1 MQKLDPH
8 TLFSIFEKGDEE
20 IYREHGMEDQLQ
32 NPYVLMGMV
41 IRGLENFSLMSTM
54 YENNF
59 PKEFKRNKENI
70 RRKYYTRL
78 YSYLTR
84 IDSNRFDN
92 LYTIGETFEAAR
104 VEGGLQH
111 LMFFLTISKMMEFI
125 YAKILILVIGFLL
138 EEVINGTEPS
148 LNIQK
153 IL

>member
-1 MQKLDPH
+1 MQKLNPQ

-20 IYREHGMEDQLQ
+20 IYREHGMEEHLQ

-41 IRGLENFSLMSTM
+41 IRGLENFSLMCTM

-70 RRKYYTRL
+70 RRKYYARL

-111 LMFFLTISKMMEFI
+111 LMFFFESIEEYEKCAVIKKWIEHLII
-125 YAKILILVIGFLL
+125 AKEIKL
-138 EEVINGTEPS
+138 ELDIR
-148 LNIQK
+148 
-153 IL
+153 

>member
-41 IRGLENFSLMSTM
+41 IRGLENFSLM
-54 YENNF
+54 
-59 PKEFKRNKENI
+59 NI

-111 LMFFLTISKMMEFI
+111 LMFFFESIEEYEKCAIIKKWIEHLII
-125 YAKILILVIGFLL
+125 AKEIKL
-138 EEVINGTEPS
+138 ELDIR
-148 LNIQK
+148 
-153 IL
+153 

>member
-1 MQKLDPH
+1 MQKLDPQ

-20 IYREHGMEDQLQ
+20 IYREHGMEEHLL

-41 IRGLENFSLMSTM
+41 IRGLENFSLMCTM

-59 PKEFKRNKENI
+59 PNEFKRNKENI
-70 RRKYYTRL
+70 RRKYYNRL

-84 IDSNRFDN
+84 IDSNNFNN

-111 LMFFLTISKMMEFI
+111 LMFFFESIEEYEKCAVIKKWIEHLII
-125 YAKILILVIGFLL
+125 AKEIKL
-138 EEVINGTEPS
+138 ELDIR
-148 LNIQK
+148 
-153 IL
+153 

>member
-41 IRGLENFSLMSTM
+41 IRGLENFSLMCTM

-59 PKEFKRNKENI
+59 PKEFKSNKENI

-78 YSYLTR
+78 YGYLTR

-111 LMFFLTISKMMEFI
+111 LMFFFESIEEYEKCAIIKKWIEHLII
-125 YAKILILVIGFLL
+125 AKEIKL
-138 EEVINGTEPS
+138 ELDIR
-148 LNIQK
+148 
-153 IL
+153 